1 MASFTDIPE
10 LVKIMNNLFGE
21 RWGRRL
27 GRATV
32 ILILAA
38 LMGAAVA
45 AIMAGIG
52 AVTSWAASN
61 PTTSNILQNLLIML
75 IVGVG
80 LIALAGGLG
89 AFIGMILHVT
99 LAIPMRQN
107 IDSTLEQIELI
118 LARANQTGVQDADKL
133 LTDVRLL
140 KNQWN
145 TSRTTRIA
153 NWIFRKKTIK
163 QQK

>member
-10 LVKIMNNLFGE
+10 LVKIMNHLFGE
-21 RWGRRL
+21 RWGKRL
-27 GRATV
+27 GRTAV

-45 AIMAGIG
+45 AIMAGVG

-61 PTTSNILQNLLIML
+61 PITSNILRNLLIML
-75 IVGVG
+75 ILAIGM
-80 LIALAGGLG
+80 IAVAGGLG
-89 AFIGMILHVT
+89 VFIGMILRVT

-133 LTDVRLL
+133 LADARLL

-153 NWIFRKKTIK
+153 NWIFRGAVKR
-163 QQK
+163 QK